1 MKKFIAI
8 AAVATFT
15 ACNPGTTE
23 TTTETT
29 TDTVKTETVD
39 TTITTTID
47 STKVDP
53 TKKHDVEPELE
64 AK

>member
-23 TTTETT
+23 TTETT

-39 TTITTTID
+39 TTITTTTD